1 MLKNLKMRE
10 SIPRAADYD
19 DYILNGRE
27 WAIYLAEGFLIAGII
42 GYFFYQS
49 VWACFFL
56 APVVFLFLKEK
67 KKELA
72 KRRREEL
79 SIQFKD
85 AVLSVSANQK
95 AGYSVEN
102 AFREAYRD
110 MAVLYGAESYIC
122 KELNYIA
129 KGLDN
134 NIILEKLLFDFG
146 VRSHVQDILQ
156 FADVFLIAKRSGGN
170 MTEILAKTADT
181 IEQKTAV
188 DKEIQVLLSSKKME
202 QKIMNVIPFFIIFY
216 IGITSKGFF
225 DVMYHNLV
233 GILIMTFCLIVYFAA
248 FKISEKIVAIE
259 I

>member
-10 SIPRAADYD
+10 SIPRAANYE
-19 DYILNGRE
+19 DYIFSRRE
-27 WAIYLAEGFLIAGII
+27 WMTYVIEGFLMIGII
-42 GYFFYQS
+42 GYFFYRS
-49 VWACFFL
+49 FPACFLL
-56 APVVFLFLKEK
+56 APLMFFFLKEK

-72 KRRREEL
+72 KRRKQEL
-79 SIQFKD
+79 NMQFKD

-102 AFREAYRD
+102 AFREAYKD
-110 MAVLYGAESYIC
+110 MAMLYGAESYIC

-134 NIILEKLLFDFG
+134 NIVLEKLLFDFG

-170 MTEILAKTADT
+170 MTEILSKTADT
-181 IEQKTAV
+181 IEQKIAV
-188 DKEIQVLLSSKKME
+188 DKEIEVLLSSKKME

-225 DVMYHNLV
+225 DVMYHNPA
-233 GILIMTFCLIVYFAA
+233 GILIMTICLIIYLAA